1 MKTDI
6 NFNKSAVV
14 SHFLDNYEKFDWERQ
29 DGELTTHIN
38 NYKYRLVSD
47 REGCYFQAIRIG
59 EYLCTTID
67 SNGFPQVEEFWN
79 KVWNFVNKCMEDEK
93 WKKILIDLLSKSEQ
107 KDSVKTFE

>member
-1 MKTDI
+1 MKK
-6 NFNKSAVV
+6 NVNLNKSAVV

-59 EYLCTTID
+59 GCLCTTID
-67 SNGFPQVEEFWN
+67 SNGFPQVEELWN
-79 KVWNFVNKCMEDEK
+79 KVWNFVNKRREDEK

-107 KDSVKTFE
+107 KDIVKTLE